1 MSATRVRRRA
11 GAERR
16 TVPSPFGNREMRLE
30 WASRIAAL
38 TRLDDAVATL
48 IDWRERESHNH
59 LTDKDALW
67 IGARLED
74 RVAVLRFEERSN
86 ESIRTVTLTGERIA
100 DVRERFEC
108 RAENADVSGLEAL
121 AAELRRLFKP
131 PIMPSSPYM
140 RLEVMLAE
148 ALMKKRSLNWFEPSI
163 AELRARRGARVL
175 KEGWLDKNPTD
186 APVH

>member
-1 MSATRVRRRA
+1 MSATRTRRRA

-16 TVPSPFGNREMRLE
+16 TTASPFGDREKRLE

-38 TRLDDAVATL
+38 GRLDDAVAAL
-48 IDWRERESHNH
+48 IDWREKGSHDH

-86 ESIRTVTLTGERIA
+86 ESIRTVTLTGEPIE
-100 DVRERFEC
+100 DVRKSFER
-108 RAENADVSGLEAL
+108 RAADADADGLEAL

-140 RLEVMLAE
+140 RLEVVLST

-163 AELRARRGARVL
+163 AELRARRGARIL
-175 KEGWLDKNPTD
+175 KEGWPEKSST
-186 APVH
+186 AASTH

>member
-1 MSATRVRRRA
+1 MKATRVRRRP

-16 TVPSPFGNREMRLE
+16 MEASPFGDRERRLE

-38 TRLDDAVATL
+38 SGLDDAVAAL
-48 IDWRERESHNH
+48 VDWREKESHNH

-86 ESIRTVTLTGERIA
+86 DSIRTVTLTGEPIK
-100 DVRERFEC
+100 DVRESFER
-108 RAENADVSGLEAL
+108 RAATADVAELEAL

-140 RLEVMLAE
+140 RLEVVLSQ

-163 AELRARRGARVL
+163 AELRARRGARIL
-175 KEGWLDKNPTD
+175 KEGWPDRNAT
-186 APVH
+186 AASTR